1 MAAIVAVAGI
11 KTEFNGGADTIEC
24 NFSPMPVNG
33 VQIEASGF
41 TLDAATITVKGASG
55 GDSDTVAF
63 TEAKHVAVLSSSNA
77 GIAKISQ
84 AKLSGVGAVTGFVT
98 FTPL

>member
-11 KTEFNGGADTIEC
+11 KTAFSGGADTIEC
-24 NFSPMPVNG
+24 NFSPMPANG

-41 TLDAATITVKGASG
+41 TLNNSTITVKGASG
-55 GDSDTVAF
+55 GDPDTIAF
-63 TEAKHVAVLSSSNA
+63 TESKHIAVLSSSNS

-84 AKLSGVGAVTGFVT
+84 AKLSGVTAGSWFVT